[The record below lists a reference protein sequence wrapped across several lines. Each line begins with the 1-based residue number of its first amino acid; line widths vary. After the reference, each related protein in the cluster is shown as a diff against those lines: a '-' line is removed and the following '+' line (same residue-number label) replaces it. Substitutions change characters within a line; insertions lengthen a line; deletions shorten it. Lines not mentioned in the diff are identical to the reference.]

1 VRELAKRV
9 MDKIFSGMAL
19 NSYKGVYGATHRST
33 CAPTIKSGRLEATSG
48 LSRLMWGVG
57 AYNHHLAG
65 TVSLASSMYER
76 PAAVA
81 ACAAGCPEEM
91 SIRERHTSGTTGRRV
106 WFAPRSEVDVVT
118 FKTADYMLSSAQD
131 YRPGERGQGEHI
143 WQATLGPDAVSFAT
157 HPANMSESDA
167 HRNGFWRGNALLP
180 RVAQWKDA
188 LIAVYRLP
196 QDDWMGFTHAYF
208 PAYAFDEYI
217 LQDDAEGRPWAFA
230 RKEDGYLALTAA
242 QGLELIQKGPS
253 AYRELRSY
261 GGDNV
266 WLCLM
271 GRRATDGS
279 FRDFQ
284 RAVLA
289 LDVGLGGP
297 AARLSTLRGDTLSFG
312 WKGPLR
318 VNGDVQPIAKR

>member
-1 VRELAKRV
+1 
-9 MDKIFSGMAL
+9 
-19 NSYKGVYGATHRST
+19 
-33 CAPTIKSGRLEATSG
+33 
-48 LSRLMWGVG
+48 
-57 AYNHHLAG
+57 
-65 TVSLASSMYER
+65 MYER

-167 HRNGFWRGNALLP
+167 HRNGFWRGNAVLP
-180 RVAQWKDA
+180 RVAQLKDA

-217 LQDDAEGRPWAFA
+217 LQDDAEGHPWAFA
-230 RKEDGYLALTAA
+230 RQGDGYLALTAA
-242 QGLELIQKGPS
+242 RGLKLIRKGPS
-253 AYRELRSY
+253 AYHELRSY
-261 GGDNV
+261 GEDNV

-279 FRDFQ
+279 FQGFRS
-284 RAVLA
+284 AVLA
-289 LDVGLGGP
+289 LDVDWRGS
-297 AARLSTLRGDTLSFG
+297 AVRLSTLRGDTLSLG